1 MNFARRIE
9 CNKCGAPAPSGTG
22 DRGGGGYSRGGGA
35 SDRGGG
41 RGGRSDSG
49 RSYDSSRYDGGSRSG
64 GGGSYG
70 NSSQQRDNG
79 SYGQAPPPPPAAI
92 PSYDGSGSY
101 PPPSGYGMEAVP
113 PPSSYSGG
121 PPSYG
126 VPTGGYGGDAPSAGG
141 RGGRGGGYDGGSAP
155 RRQEPSYGD
164 AASEKVKQCDADC
177 DDTCDNARI
186 YISNL
191 PPDVTID
198 ELKDLFGGIG
208 QVITLVFYFCCVFNS
223 WNKLFPCHEFL
234 FVYLFIGVLI
244 GSVFPVGSIIGWKN

>member
-1 MNFARRIE
+1 MNFARRLE
-9 CNKCGAPAPSGTG
+9 CNKCKAPAPSGAGAGAG
-22 DRGGGGYSRGGGA
+22 DRGGVGGYNRGS

-49 RSYDSSRYDGGSRSG
+49 RSYESSRYDGGSRSS

-79 SYGQAPPPPPAAI
+79 SYGQAPPPPLAAI

-126 VPTGGYGGDAPSAGG
+126 GPGGGYGGDAPSTGG
-141 RGGRGGGYDGGSAP
+141 RGVRGGGGGGYDGGSAP
-155 RRQEPSYGD
+155 RRQEASYED
-164 AASEKVKQCDADC
+164 APAEKVKQCDADC

-191 PPDVTID
+191 PPDVTTD

-208 QVITLVFYFCCVFNS
+208 QVITLVFFYLLLGISFSLPWILVFVI
-223 WNKLFPCHEFL
+223 
-234 FVYLFIGVLI
+234 VYRCAELNL
-244 GSVFPVGSIIGWKN
+244 